1 MRNIQA
7 LAIDLDGTTLLPGAI
22 LAERTIR
29 ALKACIRLGIQV
41 IISTGRS
48 VASAEPYRTAIGAEG
63 PMVCYNGAEVVAM
76 PGETVLGAT
85 LLDPEI
91 LDFCLDLARKEGV
104 YFQVYCPKTADVPH
118 EVLRADKNAP
128 EAEGYRAHT
137 GIQPVFGDLKTA
149 LAAPG
154 FKGGIKCMFLT
165 DQGMMERLRPAII
178 ERFGDHRSGGRVY
191 IAQTSPT
198 FLEVMAA
205 GVSKGRGLAL
215 AMDHLGLTSDEVIAF
230 GDEENDLPMFTVAGH
245 SAAPANAKPQV
256 LAAADRVIG
265 PCAGEGLA
273 AFLEDEF
280 GV

>member
-1 MRNIQA
+1 MRNIRA

-29 ALKACIRLGIQV
+29 ALKACIVKGMKV

-48 VASAEPYRTAIGAEG
+48 VASAEPYRAAIGAEG

-76 PGETVLGAT
+76 PGETVLGVT
-85 LLDPEI
+85 LLDLDI
-91 LDFCLDLARKEGV
+91 LDFCLRLAREAGV
-104 YFQVYCPKTADVPH
+104 YFQVYCPKTADIPH

-137 GIQPVFGDLKTA
+137 GIQPVFGDLENA
-149 LAAPG
+149 MAASG
-154 FKGGIKCMFLT
+154 GCIKGMFLT

-191 IAQTSPT
+191 IAQTSST

-205 GVSKGRGLAL
+205 GVSKGRGLAI
-215 AMDHLGLTSDEVIAF
+215 AMAHLGLNADEVIAF

-265 PCAGEGLA
+265 PCVEEGLA